1 MRIRIDNIQLIII
14 NDLIDN
20 SQLFFMDLSLKKLI
34 IS

>member
-1 MRIRIDNIQLIII
+1 MHIRIDNIQLIII
-14 NDLIDN
+14 NDLTDN